1 MVMKVEIRWCGILVV
16 FSELPMSE
24 DTVDGSTSRGCLSE

>member
-16 FSELPMSE
+16 FSELSVSG
-24 DTVDGSTSRGCLSE
+24 DTVDGSTSRFA